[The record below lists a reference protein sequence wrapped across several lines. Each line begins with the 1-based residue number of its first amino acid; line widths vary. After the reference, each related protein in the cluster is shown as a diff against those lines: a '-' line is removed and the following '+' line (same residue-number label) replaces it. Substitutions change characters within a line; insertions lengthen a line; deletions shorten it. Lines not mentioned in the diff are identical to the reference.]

1 MFIPLAEFQNQHAE
15 HYEARRAPP
24 RSFLRA
30 HGAQPAHAAPAA
42 PVASPCQRTVHANRD
57 YKVLDDEERFS
68 WTVLC
73 QRVAVLLAYQ

>member
-30 HGAQPAHAAPAA
+30 HGAQPAHAAPC
-42 PVASPCQRTVHANRD
+42 SPCSQRTVHANRD

-68 WTVLC
+68 WTVLW